1 MERQPAA
8 DALKRQKKFF
18 SIDKHIITEGAKI
31 DFKLYLPNETKTAM
45 SVFLQSDTVVDGNA
59 KVKLREIE
67 MLYISEEEHAQYQAY
82 MHQHIQTIAR
92 SREIPTERKAA
103 IIYERATE
111 VIDEMFK
118 NPESLEN
125 VKNAQPLVNSFVE
138 IILHDLNAVESL
150 MRITA
155 HDYYTHTHS
164 INVSIYTLSLGA
176 YLGVEGKDLE
186 TLGMA
191 AVLHDLGKSKVDYE
205 IINKNGKLTD
215 EEFGQMKNHPALGHA
230 IALELGIFDPRVLT
244 GIRHHHEKMSGGGY
258 PDNLKGDEIS
268 QFARIIGVCDV
279 FDALSTKRSYK
290 DPMSSFEAL
299 KLMKETM
306 KEHLDMN
313 MVNAFI
319 KMLLKRGEQHG

>member
-1 MERQPAA
+1 MAQ
-8 DALKRQKKFF
+8 KRYKR
-18 SIDKHIITEGAKI
+18 IDKRLITEGSKI
-31 DFKLYLPNETKTAM
+31 DFNLFSPNESKTAM
-45 SVFLQSDTVVDGNA
+45 SLFLQSHTAVDGTA
-59 KVKLREIE
+59 KIKLREIE
-67 MLYISEEEHAQYQAY
+67 MLYVIEEEEERYKAY
-82 MHQHIQTIAR
+82 VDSNLQVIAR
-92 SREIPTERKAA
+92 REDIPTEEKGRMVYQRAA
-103 IIYERATE
+103 EA
-111 VIDEMFK
+111 IDSLFN
-118 NPESLEN
+118 NPESLES
-125 VKNAQPLVNSFVE
+125 VKMAQPVVNSFID
-138 IILHDLNAVESL
+138 IILNDRSAVESL

-176 YLGVEGKDLE
+176 FLGVEGKDLE

-191 AVLHDLGKSKVDYE
+191 AILHDLGKSRIDYD

-215 EEFGQMKNHPALGHA
+215 EEFEQMRYHPAYGHE
-230 IALELGIFDPRVLT
+230 IALNLGIEDERVLS
-244 GIRHHHEKMSGGGY
+244 GIRHHHEKMEGGGY
-258 PDNLKGDEIS
+258 PDNLKGEDIS

-306 KEHLDMN
+306 KGHLDMA

-319 KMLLKRGEQHG
+319 RMLHKREEEGR